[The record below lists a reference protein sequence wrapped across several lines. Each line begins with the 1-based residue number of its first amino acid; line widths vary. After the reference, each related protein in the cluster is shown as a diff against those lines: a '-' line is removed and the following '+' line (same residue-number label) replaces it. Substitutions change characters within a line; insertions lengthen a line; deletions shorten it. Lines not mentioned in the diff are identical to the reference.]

1 MAKSTLF
8 EISSSQNPACRLLLA
23 CKSLGSSFS
32 PSDHDTEETLG
43 FGVRVTILNLSL
55 FFHNQLTFKKLF
67 FHFAVHCMWKQLM
80 KPSGLSFMRRTHV
93 SRFFKWYWAYLAH
106 SFAQC
111 IKINKNVLSELPKAE
126 RSVFNFFS
134 ERKKFKY
141 FYTLKIIMMRLFKW
155 FSNTLKMCLVFDLK
169 QKLQIRP
176 TRLLK

>member
-8 EISSSQNPACRLLLA
+8 EISTVKMPSLQTSISP

-55 FFHNQLTFKKLF
+55 FFHNQLTFKKL

-126 RSVFNFFS
+126 RSVFNFFF
-134 ERKKFKY
+134 RKK
-141 FYTLKIIMMRLFKW
+141 KI
-155 FSNTLKMCLVFDLK
+155 
-169 QKLQIRP
+169 QIFLHFENNHDE
-176 TRLLK
+176 TF